1 MRYTKAK
8 RRRYCVTLMCY
19 NERESLVITEYV
31 ETFSKQAAED
41 IARSQLVGYYRLV
54 DVMTCELA
62 R

>member
-1 MRYTKAK
+1 
-8 RRRYCVTLMCY
+8 MCY